1 MMANYMIDNEENF
14 IDSLR
19 IAYSAEDARFNDV
32 EFSLAGGA
40 KACANKYLLAS
51 QSQYFEAMFYGNG
64 SVKDESRVNLEWCSR
79 TSMKKILDF
88 LSTGKA
94 NIGDLEI
101 LELLELLEAS
111 RQMGLENLSKKLEC
125 YVRTF
130 TSSRRRMQMSS
141 VNVLKGLDY
150 ALQNKFENISSWF
163 LQYIDENF
171 QDFLTLKPE
180 EAGNLSSTAMIK
192 LLGFEG
198 EAKRIDLLTF
208 FVTWKKA
215 GNRND
220 EEANIDI
227 SQHVRL
233 SELNAEELK
242 TARSFGMFPVD
253 DIMDNLERIVA
264 ENEVNFQVALNKKDL
279 LIAKGGMLCSAFGL
293 VIFLVLCTMLIHY
306 YIYIKL

>member
-14 IDSLR
+14 LDSLR
-19 IAYSAEDARFNDV
+19 IAYSVEDIRFNDV

-40 KACANKYLLAS
+40 RAGANKYLLAS

-64 SVKDESRVNLEWCSR
+64 SVKDESIVNLEWCSK

-88 LSTGKA
+88 LSTGKV

-101 LELLELLEAS
+101 LELLELVEAA

-130 TSSRRRMQMSS
+130 TSSKRRMQMSS

-150 ALQNKFENISSWF
+150 ALQNKFENITSWF
-163 LQYIDENF
+163 LQYIDQNF

-180 EAGNLSSTAMIK
+180 EAGNLSSIAMIK

-208 FVTWKKA
+208 YVTWKKA

-227 SQHVRL
+227 SQHIRL
-233 SELNAEELK
+233 CELNAEELK
-242 TARSFGMFPVD
+242 TVRCYEMFPAE
-253 DIMDNLERIVA
+253 DIIDNLERIVA
-264 ENEVNFQVALNKKDL
+264 ENQVAMKEKDL
-279 LIAKGGMLCSAFGL
+279 LIANKGGMLFSVIGI
-293 VIFLVLCTMLIHY
+293 VIFLVLCTLLSLN
-306 YIYIKL
+306 YIIL

>member
-14 IDSLR
+14 LDSLR
-19 IAYSAEDARFNDV
+19 IAYSVEDVRFNDV

-40 KACANKYLLAS
+40 KAGANKYLLAS

-64 SVKDESRVNLEWCSR
+64 SVKDESRVNLEWCSK

-101 LELLELLEAS
+101 LELLELVEAA
-111 RQMGLENLSKKLEC
+111 RQMGIENLSKKLEC

-130 TSSRRRMQMSS
+130 TSSKRRMQMSS
-141 VNVLKGLDY
+141 INVLKGLDY

-163 LQYIDENF
+163 LQYIDQNF

-180 EAGNLSSTAMIK
+180 EAGNLSSFAMNK

-215 GNRND
+215 GNRSD
-220 EEANIDI
+220 EEENIDI
-227 SQHVRL
+227 SQHIRL
-233 SELNAEELK
+233 CELNAEELK
-242 TARSFGMFPVD
+242 TARSYGMFSAD

-264 ENEVNFQVALNKKDL
+264 ENEVAIIKKDL
-279 LIAKGGMLCSAFGL
+279 LIAKEGTLCSAVGI
-293 VIFLVLCTMLIHY
+293 VILLVLCTMLILY
-306 YIYIKL
+306 CINL